1 METGFNRLISVL
13 YTAKNFDVVDGNL
26 YGISILIR
34 ELRDGGTKKGERAKE
49 RTNERTSERAKSKSL
64 GDGCA
69 TSERVWSKCWEPGVA
84 VLSRGRKMRSG
95 PVVPSNE

>member
-1 METGFNRLISVL
+1 MTYPIVETGFNRLISVL

-49 RTNERTSERAKSKSL
+49 RTNERTSEKQVL
-64 GDGCA
+64 G
-69 TSERVWSKCWEPGVA
+69 
-84 VLSRGRKMRSG
+84 
-95 PVVPSNE
+95 